1 MIMPNHIY
9 AQATVLTSAGGRID
23 YITSKD
29 RQEHL
34 LFAGRTDPD
43 FWSELVR
50 FNKLKQAKN
59 GAGDPDKLVEA
70 REWIVPIPPDAWIT
84 TWNKLCEA
92 HPDWSWQK
100 VELEMGR
107 YYAGVVEQSLNGL
120 IKELERVEVKTVTAI
135 HFSGRDKEGFGINPH
150 AHMVLAERI
159 KEEHPRLET
168 RNQWRCSKGFRITAQ
183 DKEIREAS
191 GEKGFTLTLKGEPNP
206 DYLFSDKLKCLT
218 SGERMAF
225 GDRFKSRLAEV
236 WSKHAEKTQ
245 YSVFEKAGPYLAQNK
260 VGKNKNQEL
269 LESIRLANTETQEYN
284 RELGWQIDVLKDEGA
299 EDELKTLLKNA
310 QELKEQSKDVD
321 PQLVKPVER
330 WGAWRSFVRD
340 LRRKLVNFWDKT
352 FVEATGE
359 TKAQDPSVES
369 STSETTVQSPRNDR
383 YDGLD
388 R

>member
-1 MIMPNHIY
+1 MPNHIY

-70 REWIVPIPPDAWIT
+70 REWIVPIPPDAWIA
-84 TWNKLCEA
+84 TWNKICKE
-92 HPDWSWQK
+92 HPDWTWK
-100 VELEMGR
+100 KIELEIGK
-107 YYAGVVEQSLNGL
+107 YYAGVVEHSFNGL
-120 IKELERVEVKTVTAI
+120 VKELEGVEVKTVTAI
-135 HFSGRDKEGFGINPH
+135 HCSGRDDEGFGINPH
-150 AHMVLAERI
+150 AHMILAERV
-159 KEEHPRLET
+159 KEESPRLET
-168 RNQWRCSKGFRITAQ
+168 RNQWRDDKGFKVTAQ
-183 DKEIREAS
+183 DKELREAS
-191 GEKGFTLTLKGEPNP
+191 GEKGFSFTLKGDPNP

-225 GDRFKSRLAEV
+225 GDRFKSRLADV

-260 VGKNKNQEL
+260 VGKNKNEEL
-269 LESIRLANTETQEYN
+269 LESIRMANTETQEYN

-321 PQLVKPVER
+321 PQLVRPVER

-340 LRRKLVNFWDKT
+340 LRRKLVNFWDRT
-352 FVEATGE
+352 FVEASGE
-359 TKAQDPSVES
+359 MKAKDPSVES
-369 STSETTVQSPRNDR
+369 PTPETTVQSPRN
-383 YDGLD
+383 GLD
-388 R
+388 DGMDR